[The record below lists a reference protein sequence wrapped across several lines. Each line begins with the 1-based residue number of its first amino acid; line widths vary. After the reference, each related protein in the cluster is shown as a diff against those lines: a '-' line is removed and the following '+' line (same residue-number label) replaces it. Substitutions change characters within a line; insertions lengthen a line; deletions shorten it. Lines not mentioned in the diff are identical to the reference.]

1 MGYPTRKE
9 QVPANLKFS
18 CFMAKKSNVFY
29 KLPIEDMRGKLATKQ
44 KDITYSGQQ
53 TGETPYNLPE
63 GKKES
68 TNFEKYIVLTKRNG
82 KNRFYVKTRVAVN
95 NTTPQLAAKAALG
108 AASSLAIL
116 ITDVVMNGGQGG
128 LTVDRIVA
136 ANDYYNKQ
144 NGTELTVREYITQ
157 QIVPQLRSR
166 STNLYVD
173 DIPDGV
179 FTRVI
184 QLGENTFKAPGA
196 YHAQKVSDYGAETFP
211 QTFDQKAAYRK
222 FMNMLTRWGDGVL
235 IKARTAVQ
243 SGEDFTLGTQDF
255 TIKTGARV
263 SDLATTTIGDIALSA
278 IGAAYNASVMEG
290 AETDV
295 IISLFDK
302 KGNIVTTG
310 TLGTLNE
317 DTGKVEPVAKTD
329 YFDPDVVYYV
339 VTVEA

>member
-1 MGYPTRKE
+1 
-9 QVPANLKFS
+9 
-18 CFMAKKSNVFY
+18 MAKKSNVFY

-44 KDITYSGQQ
+44 KDIVYSSQQ
-53 TGETPYNLPE
+53 AGETPYDLTE

-82 KNRFYVKTRVAVN
+82 KNRFYVKSRTAVN

-108 AASSLAIL
+108 AAASLAIL
-116 ITDVVMNGGQGG
+116 IADNALNGEAGG

-136 ANDYYNKQ
+136 ANDFYNKQ

-173 DIPDGV
+173 DIPEGV
-179 FTRVI
+179 LTRVI
-184 QLGENTFKAPGA
+184 QLGSNTFKAPGA
-196 YHAQKVSDYGAETFP
+196 YETEKVTPYGAETFP
-211 QTFDQKAAYRK
+211 QSFEQKAAYRK

-243 SGEDFTLGTQDF
+243 TGTDFTLGTQDF
-255 TIKTGARV
+255 TIKTGARE
-263 SDLATTTIGDIALSA
+263 SDLNTVSIGEFAASA
-278 IGAAYNASVMEG
+278 IGAAYNASVSG
-290 AETDV
+290 ANV
-295 IISLFDK
+295 LISLFDK
-302 KGNIVTTG
+302 KGNLVTTG
-310 TLGTLNE
+310 TLGTLDEN
-317 DTGKVEPVAKTD
+317 TGQVQPVSESE

-339 VTVEA
+339 VTVEE